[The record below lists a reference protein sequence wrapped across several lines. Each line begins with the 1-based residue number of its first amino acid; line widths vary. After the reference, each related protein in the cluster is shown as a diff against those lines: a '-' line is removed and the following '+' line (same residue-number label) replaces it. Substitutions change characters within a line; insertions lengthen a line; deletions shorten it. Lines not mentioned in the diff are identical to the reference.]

1 MFEVMSMA
9 NFNLFSS
16 YALNL
21 CSVGKEM
28 SKKCTDGRGFSIC
41 NYLYE
46 NLAQFILFFLGV
58 FFFECGMS
66 WSAAE
71 PSV

>member
-1 MFEVMSMA
+1 MNMA

-58 FFFECGMS
+58 FFLN
-66 WSAAE
+66 
-71 PSV
+71 VV